1 MDLKKGDLVKLE
13 IEKLI
18 YGGAGL
24 ARIDGRVIFVDY
36 SAPGDL
42 LEVEIVELK
51 KNFARGRIV
60 QILRASPQRVQPRC
74 EVFGRCGGC
83 QWQHVSYS
91 AQVQAKQNVLQEV
104 VTRFLPNENLEL
116 LNFLE
121 SPQMFEYRNRIQVRS
136 QGAKI
141 GYYAMGS
148 HDLVPID
155 TCPIAEPALNQA
167 LEKLNKKPQE
177 DGKYRLQIGL
187 NGEVTTTFLE
197 EAEEPLGF
205 AQVNGLQNVRLQ
217 EKIKSVYQKYGGEI
231 LVDLYGGYGNLSLP
245 VAIQNPALRIEC
257 VEWNKAAIQEG
268 DRIAQKNNLR
278 QVRFIQGDV
287 ADYLQRVR
295 LSKQSLVVLDPP
307 RIGCESKVIGELASV
322 GINTLV
328 YVSCDPMTWGR
339 DAQLFLKLARQSGFN
354 YRIATIQGLDMF
366 PQTDHIEVFS
376 VFERME

>member
-1 MDLKKGDLVKLE
+1 MDLKKGDLVKVE

-24 ARIDGRVIFVDY
+24 ARLDGRVIFVDY
-36 SAPGDL
+36 SAPGDF
-42 LEVEIVELK
+42 LEVELVEVK

-60 QILRASPQRVQPRC
+60 QILQASPHRVEPRC
-74 EVFGRCGGC
+74 KVFGRCGGC
-83 QWQHVSYS
+83 QWQHVGYP
-91 AQVQAKQNVLQEV
+91 AQIQAKQNVLQEV
-104 VTRFLPNENLEL
+104 VTRFLPKEDVEL
-116 LNFLE
+116 LGFLE
-121 SPQMFEYRNRIQVRS
+121 SPQLFEYRNRIQVRS

-148 HDLVPID
+148 HELVPIEA
-155 TCPIAEPALNQA
+155 CPIAEAPLNEVLAKLNQ
-167 LEKLNKKPQE
+167 KPQE
-177 DGKYRLQIGL
+177 EGKYRLQIGL
-187 NGEVTTTFLE
+187 TGEVTTTFLE

-205 AQVNGLQNVRLQ
+205 AQVNGQQNIALQ
-217 EKIKSVYQKYGGEI
+217 EKIKSVYKKYGGEI
-231 LVDLYGGYGNLSLP
+231 LVDLYGGYGNLSIP

-257 VEWNKAAIQEG
+257 VEWNKVAIQEG
-268 DRIAQKNNLR
+268 HRIAQKNNLR
-278 QVRFIQGDV
+278 EVKFIQGDV

-376 VFERME
+376 VFERMD